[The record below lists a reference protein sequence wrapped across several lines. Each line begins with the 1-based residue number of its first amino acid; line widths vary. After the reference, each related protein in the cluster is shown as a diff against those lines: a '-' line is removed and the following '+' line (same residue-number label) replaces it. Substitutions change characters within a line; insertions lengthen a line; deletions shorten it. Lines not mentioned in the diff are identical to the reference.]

1 MYSVG
6 EYVVK
11 ANKGVCRIEDIM
23 HLDMPGIDKN
33 QLYYYMVPLDNPNS
47 KLYVPID
54 DKKNEIRKIMTE
66 SQAWD
71 VINAIPGIEAT
82 WIDNDKQRE
91 QKYKEVIQSRDPQA
105 LVGIIKCMY
114 FRKRERSAQGKK
126 STAVDEHY
134 FKLAEDSLYSE
145 LAFAIGREKSEMK
158 TLIETKANEA

>member
-11 ANKGVCRIEDIM
+11 ANKGVCRIENIM
-23 HLDMPGIDKN
+23 HLDMPGIDKD
-33 QLYYYMVPLDNPNS
+33 QLYYYMIPLEAPNS
-47 KLYVPID
+47 KLYVPVD

-66 SQAWD
+66 EQAWD

-82 WIDNDKQRE
+82 WIVNDKQRE

-114 FRKRERSAQGKK
+114 IRKQERNAQGKK

-134 FKLAEDSLYSE
+134 FKLAEESLYSE

-158 TLIETKANEA
+158 SLIEAKANET